1 MAKHTHH
8 QTPGNRPLRVGEEI
22 RHILSN
28 LLRRG
33 ESGAPELDSA
43 SITVSEVRVSPDL
56 KNATVF
62 VMPLGGLKQDEILNA
77 LIRQAPY
84 LRALVGN
91 NMSLRY
97 VPRLNFTLDKS
108 FENASRIDEL
118 LKSVPPSEGEN

>member
-22 RHILSN
+22 RHVLSD

-33 ESGAPELDSA
+33 ETGAPELDGVSVT
-43 SITVSEVRVSPDL
+43 ISEVRVSPDL

-62 VMPLGGLKQDEILNA
+62 FMPLGGINQEEVRES

-84 LRALVGN
+84 LRTLVGHR
-91 NMSLRY
+91 MSLRY
-97 VPRLNFTLDKS
+97 VPRLHFTLDKS

-118 LKSVPPSEGEN
+118 LKK